1 MAQYKMLCSPKCQ
14 RESQG
19 KVKTLLGGLKMHIPL
34 KKTLDKIPG
43 GMMVVPLFLGVLTNT
58 FFPEF
63 LEIGHFTTALFSKEA
78 SSTIL
83 ACFMFLIGSQINFK
97 LAPKAI
103 KKGAILLSAKFIVG
117 AAIGIT
123 VAMIFGPAG
132 VLGLSPLALLAALLN
147 ANGGLY
153 ASLASSYGDET
164 DVGAYALFS
173 LKDGPFFTL
182 VALGASGLASIPF
195 QALIGVLI
203 PILIGMILGNIDP
216 DMRKFLGSSKLLLI
230 PFFSFPLGA
239 GMDLRTII
247 EAGGPGVLLG
257 LIAAI
262 TGIGAYVLLKLFKEN
277 PIVGLATG
285 STAGNAVATPAVV
298 AAADP
303 TLASIAPAAT
313 AQVAAACVV
322 SAIVC
327 PIIVSYVYKRTERKK
342 EKKSIASAA

>member
-1 MAQYKMLCSPKCQ
+1 MFCSPKCQ
-14 RESQG
+14 RESQE
-19 KVKTLLGGLKMHIPL
+19 KAKKTLLGGLSMHIPL
-34 KKTLDKIPG
+34 KRTLDKIPG

-123 VAMIFGPAG
+123 VAMLFGPAG

>member
-1 MAQYKMLCSPKCQ
+1 MSK
-14 RESQG
+14 G
-19 KVKTLLGGLKMHIPL
+19 KSRKSKKTLLGGLSMHIPI

-123 VAMIFGPAG
+123 VAMLFGPAG